1 MSPISDTTNLAAM
14 SAETSLYRH
23 IYSMLF
29 TTVPSF
35 LIALTLFTLIGT
47 RYGNS
52 ELAGAQIETIRA
64 ALSSEYRLAPLI
76 TLLPIVLLATLSIRR
91 VAAEVA
97 MSASILLAVLIAILY
112 QQSDTSQVLNAL
124 WANSLA
130 PRASKIWTICWAA
143 EASSVWPGL

>member
-1 MSPISDTTNLAAM
+1 M

-52 ELAGAQIETIRA
+52 ELAGTQIETIRA

-97 MSASILLAVLIAILY
+97 MSASILLAVLIAIF
-112 QQSDTSQVLNAL
+112 TSKVTRRR
-124 WANSLA
+124 S
-130 PRASKIWTICWAA
+130 
-143 EASSVWPGL
+143 